1 MSLMFLAPFVASSG
15 GAKLVT
21 TPDLPWSPAWTHDTV
36 ASGVTA
42 YAVLEWDATSGQLQY
57 NGLGSGPSTSG
68 DAGLWLLAG
77 AAADYY
83 LDITITGGSPGTLNY
98 INDMSGGRQ
107 QMNVDRHVGVTE
119 TTTGQTHT
127 CTFDIEIYNVP
138 AGGTPLHTQSFTLSA
153 QKDTP

>member
-21 TPDLPWSPAWTHDTV
+21 TPDLPWSPAWTHDTTT
-36 ASGVTA
+36 SGVTC
-42 YAVLEWDATSGQLQY
+42 YAVLEWDTSTGQLQY

-77 AAADYY
+77 NASDYY
-83 LDITITGGSPGTLNY
+83 LEITNLSGSPGTLNY

-107 QMNVDRHVGVTE
+107 QMNVDLHVGVTE
-119 TTTGQTHT
+119 TTTGQSHV

-138 AGGTPLHTQSFTLSA
+138 AGGTPLHTQTFTLDA
-153 QKDTP
+153 FKDTP